1 MERFIQFND
10 EQIDSMLFMELS
22 DLAKTLMREKEYELE
37 FGVHS
42 YLDIVEQKVFVRH
55 FWNHR
60 PENVMRNG
68 FKSDVFLRAIGN
80 FHYTDYDE
88 VFLFLNKLK
97 SIRLKSFAKQLFVLG
112 EDLRIE
118 EDCKR
123 ERAGTVKAFQSR
135 RQTYWDYF
143 ESQQNVNVV
152 KSVYTDAL
160 FNTIYLLLT
169 AESPILEIPTLKE
182 EIDLVFPFI
191 QNQVMNFFDAK
202 STGDIVRFTL
212 NIMDVLDE
220 VLEND
225 MLNEYFHLPVKM
237 LEELEEKGWSF
248 NDLKRKDPLQ
258 NNDRLEKKS
267 TGEEEIFNE
276 ELGTWHRET
285 SDLSKSFLQFDLDQ
299 GTGTDLLGEGVRESE
314 TGDQALGIVQGS
326 ARESNRNDYS
336 KLEAL
341 EQERNIKGGGEWE
354 YGDENRNAL
363 PIFLSPE
370 VPKYDEI
377 QAYDKLKSNISAYQK
392 KLQKIIE
399 KILEHKRSFPQT
411 NMQYGRLS
419 KKLLPYFIDNN
430 PRMFYKKQEFSK
442 EIDAVFTLLVDC
454 SASMADKM
462 SETKRGITLFH
473 EALKSVHVVH
483 EVVGFWED
491 TSEATKLKQPN
502 YFKTVIDFSSS
513 MKKKTG
519 PEIMQLQPEEDNR
532 DGYAIRHMTRKLMN
546 RNEKQK
552 FLLVF
557 SDGEPAAFGYEQNGI
572 VDTHEAVLEARKR
585 GIEVINIFL
594 SNIPVSEGQRNLLRN
609 IYGNFS
615 IILSDVSELP
625 NVIFP
630 LLRKLLLKSI

>member
-22 DLAKTLMREKEYELE
+22 DLAKTLMREKDYELE

-42 YLDIVEQKVFVRH
+42 YLDMAEHKVFVRH

-60 PENVMRNG
+60 PGAIMKNG
-68 FKSDVFLRAIGN
+68 LKSDVYLRAIGN
-80 FHYTDYDE
+80 FHYTDYNE
-88 VFLFLNKLK
+88 VFSFLKK
-97 SIRLKSFAKQLFVLG
+97 IHSIRLKSFAKQLFVLA

-123 ERAGTVKAFQSR
+123 ERIGTVKAFQVR
-135 RQTYWDYF
+135 RQIYGDYF

-152 KSVYTDAL
+152 KSVYTDAV
-160 FNTIYLLLT
+160 FNTIYLMLT
-169 AESPILEIPTLKE
+169 AESPILEIPALKE
-182 EIDLVFPFI
+182 EIDRVLPFI

-202 STGDIVRFTL
+202 STADISRFTF
-212 NIMDVLDE
+212 NIMEVLDE
-220 VLEND
+220 VLEKD

-237 LEELEEKGWSF
+237 LEELEEEEWSF
-248 NDLKRKDPLQ
+248 NDLKRKDPLV
-258 NNDRLEKKS
+258 NNDLLEKKS
-267 TGEEEIFNE
+267 TGEEETFNE
-276 ELGTWHRET
+276 ELRTFHRET
-285 SDLSKSFLQFDLDQ
+285 SDLSKSFLQFDLEQ
-299 GTGTDLLGEGVRESE
+299 GSGTDLFGEGVRESE
-314 TGDQALGIVQGS
+314 TGDQALGIVQGA
-326 ARESNRNDYS
+326 ARESKRNDYS

-341 EQERNIKGGGEWE
+341 EQKRNIKGGGEWD
-354 YGDENRNAL
+354 YGDENRNAI
-363 PIFLSPE
+363 PIFLTPDA
-370 VPKYDEI
+370 PKYDDI
-377 QAYDKLKSNISAYQK
+377 QAYDKLKTNISNYQK

-399 KILEHKRSFPQT
+399 KILEHKRSFPRT

-419 KKLLPYFIDNN
+419 KQLLPFFIDNS

-473 EALKSVHVVH
+473 EALKSVRVAH

-502 YFKTVIDFSSS
+502 YFKTVVDFTTSLS
-513 MKKKTG
+513 KKAG

-532 DGYAIRHMTRKLMN
+532 DGYAIRHMTKKLMN

-594 SNIPVSEGQRNLLRN
+594 SNSSVSEGQRNLLRN

-625 NVIFP
+625 NILFP

>member
-42 YLDIVEQKVFVRH
+42 YLDIAEHKVFVRH

-60 PENVMRNG
+60 PPSIMKNG
-68 FKSDVFLRAIGN
+68 LKSDVFLRAIGN
-80 FHYTDYDE
+80 FHYTNYDD
-88 VFLFLNKLK
+88 VFAFLKKLE
-97 SIRLKSFAKQLFVLG
+97 SIKLKSFAKQLFVLG

-118 EDCKR
+118 ENCKR
-123 ERAGTVKAFQSR
+123 ERAGTVKAFRTR
-135 RQTYWDYF
+135 RQIYWDYF

-160 FNTIYLLLT
+160 FNTIYLMLT
-169 AESPILEIPTLKE
+169 AESPLLEIPSFKE
-182 EIDLVFPFI
+182 EINLSFPYI
-191 QNQVMNFFDAK
+191 QNQVMKFFDAK
-202 STGDIVRFTL
+202 STSDIARFTL
-212 NIMDVLDE
+212 NLMEVLDE
-220 VLEND
+220 VLEDD
-225 MLNEYFHLPVKM
+225 MLNEYFHLPEKM
-237 LEELEEKGWSF
+237 MEHLEEGGISF
-248 NDLKRKDPLQ
+248 NELKRKDPLQ

-267 TGEEEIFNE
+267 TGEEEIFKE
-276 ELGTWHRET
+276 EMKTWHRET
-285 SDLSKSFLQFDLDQ
+285 SDMSKSFLQFDLEQ
-299 GTGTDLLGEGVRESE
+299 GSGTDLLGEGVRESE

-336 KLEAL
+336 QLEAL
-341 EQERNIKGGGEWE
+341 EQERKIKCGGEWE
-354 YGDENRNAL
+354 YGDENRNAY
-363 PIFLSPE
+363 PIFLSPSI
-370 VPKYDEI
+370 PNFDEI
-377 QAYDKLKSNISAYQK
+377 HVYEKLKTNISNHQK

-399 KILEHKRSFPQT
+399 KILEHKRSFPHA

-419 KKLLPYFIDNN
+419 KKLLPFFIDEN
-430 PRMFYKKQEFSK
+430 PRLFYKKQEYSK

-462 SETKRGITLFH
+462 SETKQGITLFH
-473 EALKSVHVVH
+473 EALKSVHVAH

-502 YFKTVIDFSSS
+502 YFKTVIDFRSSLN
-513 MKKKTG
+513 KKIG
-519 PEIMQLQPEEDNR
+519 AEIMQLQPEEDNR
-532 DGYAIRHMTRKLMN
+532 DGYAIRHMTKKLIK

-594 SNIPVSEGQRNLLRN
+594 SNSQVSEGQRNLLRN

-625 NVIFP
+625 NVLFP

>member
-22 DLAKTLMREKEYELE
+22 DLAKTLMREKDYELE

-42 YLDIVEQKVFVRH
+42 YLDIAEHKVFVRH

-60 PENVMRNG
+60 PASIMKNG
-68 FKSDVFLRAIGN
+68 LKSDVFLRAIGN
-80 FHYTDYDE
+80 FHYTDYED
-88 VFLFLNKLK
+88 VFLFLKKLE
-97 SIRLKSFAKQLFVLG
+97 SIKLKSFAKQLFVLG

-123 ERAGTVKAFQSR
+123 ERSGTVKAFRTR
-135 RQTYWDYF
+135 RHIYWDYF
-143 ESQQNVNVV
+143 ESQQNVNIV

-160 FNTIYLLLT
+160 FNTMYLMLT
-169 AESPILEIPTLKE
+169 SNSPIMEIPFLNE
-182 EIDLVFPFI
+182 EINLVLPFI

-202 STGDIVRFTL
+202 STNDIARITL
-212 NIMDVLDE
+212 NIMEVLDE
-220 VLEND
+220 VLEQD
-225 MLNEYFHLPVKM
+225 MLNEYFHLPEKM
-237 LEELEEKGWSF
+237 MKQLGEEGVSF
-248 NDLKRKDPLQ
+248 NDLIRKDPLQ
-258 NNDRLEKKS
+258 NDDQLEKKS
-267 TGEEEIFNE
+267 TGEEEIFE
-276 ELGTWHRET
+276 EEMRTWHRET
-285 SDLSKSFLQFDLDQ
+285 SDLSKSFLQFDLEQ
-299 GTGTDLLGEGVRESE
+299 GSGTDLLGEGVRDSE
-314 TGDQALGIVQGS
+314 TGDQALGIIQGS
-326 ARESNRNDYS
+326 AQKSNRNDYS
-336 KLEAL
+336 KLEAFD
-341 EQERNIKGGGEWE
+341 QERKIKGGGEWE
-354 YGDENRNAL
+354 YGDENRHAI
-363 PIFLSPE
+363 PFFLTPSIPNYE
-370 VPKYDEI
+370 EI
-377 QAYDKLKSNISAYQK
+377 QAYEKLKTNISNHQK

-419 KKLLPYFIDNN
+419 KKLLPFFIEEN
-430 PRMFYKKQEFSK
+430 PRLFYKKQEYSK

-462 SETKRGITLFH
+462 LETKLGITLFH
-473 EALKSVHVVH
+473 EALKSVHVAH

-491 TSEATKLKQPN
+491 TSEATKFKQPN
-502 YFKTVIDFSSS
+502 YFKTVIDFGSS
-513 MKKKTG
+513 MNKKTG
-519 PEIMQLQPEEDNR
+519 AEIMQLQPEEDNR
-532 DGYAIRHMTRKLMN
+532 DGYAIRHMSRKLIT
-546 RNEKQK
+546 RNETQK
-552 FLLVF
+552 FLFVF

-594 SNIPVSEGQRNLLRN
+594 SNTPVLEGQRNLLRN

-625 NVIFP
+625 NVLFP